1 MKGLETTMTP
11 EQICDLLD
19 ISVNTLKGQFKRMAA
34 KAEKKGYKLTKE
46 GRGANT
52 KYYLESLAPRA
63 KTLFEE
69 ESKDMN
75 LDKES
80 LSLDNWELN
89 ILLAT
94 LLTPM
99 RIFRGTEKE
108 FLEYLDVSIQTSNRK
123 KIKEAI
129 DSMVKKDYILKIE
142 DKDILIITIKRQFE
156 LDLELKTDI
165 VSKSKKIATKHNIR
179 DWQNVF
185 KVWLSIKI
193 LCTTFDTRITAKD
206 ITKSTGL
213 TEKMINKC
221 IKALEKENCINSKKI
236 FAKIDT
242 DNGKSFVRCSGRI
255 VNENA
260 FEN

>member
-19 ISVNTLKGQFKRMAA
+19 ISVSTLKGQFKRMAA

-80 LSLDNWELN
+80 LGLDNWELN

-108 FLEYLDVSIQTSNRK
+108 FLEYLDVSVQTSNRK

-156 LDLELKTDI
+156 
-165 VSKSKKIATKHNIR
+165 
-179 DWQNVF
+179 
-185 KVWLSIKI
+185 
-193 LCTTFDTRITAKD
+193 
-206 ITKSTGL
+206 
-213 TEKMINKC
+213 
-221 IKALEKENCINSKKI
+221 
-236 FAKIDT
+236 
-242 DNGKSFVRCSGRI
+242 
-255 VNENA
+255 
-260 FEN
+260 